1 MSSVYVPL
9 TRWQGEELRRAEVVV
24 VGSRTGKYVSVRCAV
39 EVTSGRQVQAIYAAV
54 RADPRMKF
62 FL

>member
-1 MSSVYVPL
+1 M
-9 TRWQGEELRRAEVVV
+9 VV